1 MTIVKRLIWIGL
13 LVVVAFVFFNIRL
26 FSIPSG
32 SMVPTVRVGDYVL
45 VWKMRYGWS
54 KYSLPF
60 SPELFS
66 GRIWPAEPAR
76 GDVIVFKDP
85 RDSATDYIKRVV
97 GLPGDRV
104 RMQDGRL
111 MINGR
116 LVAREPIGTEPM
128 MDAFGRVTDVSIYRE
143 TLGAVQHDIAE
154 RDGDSGS
161 LDNTQEFVVPD
172 GQYFAMG
179 DNRDNSNDSRSPTG
193 VGFVPF
199 DNLIGKVE
207 YVLFSIPPDR
217 NDPEAVSPQGGRFLI
232 PVR

>member
-1 MTIVKRLIWIGL
+1 MAIVKRVIWIGIIL
-13 LVVVAFVFFNIRL
+13 AGVFVLFNIRL

-45 VWKMRYGWS
+45 VWKLPYGWS
-54 KYSLPF
+54 KYSFPF
-60 SPELFS
+60 SPNLFS
-66 GRIWPAEPAR
+66 GRIWPGEPAR

-85 RDSATDYIKRVV
+85 RDNVTDYIKRVI
-97 GLPGDRV
+97 GLPGDHL

-111 MINGR
+111 MINSV
-116 LVAREPIGTEPM
+116 LVTREPIGTEPM

-143 TLGAVQHDIAE
+143 TLGGVQHNIAE
-154 RDGDSGS
+154 RDGDSGM
-161 LDNTQEFVVPD
+161 LDNTQEFVVPA
-172 GQYFAMG
+172 GQYFVMG

-199 DNLIGKVE
+199 ENLIGKVE

-217 NDPEAVSPQGGRFLI
+217 NDPEASPDLGARILI

>member
-104 RMQDGRL
+104 RMQRHALDAGVRPSFNRWSATRL
-111 MINGR
+111 LISAN
-116 LVAREPIGTEPM
+116 
-128 MDAFGRVTDVSIYRE
+128 
-143 TLGAVQHDIAE
+143 
-154 RDGDSGS
+154 
-161 LDNTQEFVVPD
+161 
-172 GQYFAMG
+172 
-179 DNRDNSNDSRSPTG
+179 
-193 VGFVPF
+193 VG
-199 DNLIGKVE
+199 
-207 YVLFSIPPDR
+207 
-217 NDPEAVSPQGGRFLI
+217 
-232 PVR
+232 